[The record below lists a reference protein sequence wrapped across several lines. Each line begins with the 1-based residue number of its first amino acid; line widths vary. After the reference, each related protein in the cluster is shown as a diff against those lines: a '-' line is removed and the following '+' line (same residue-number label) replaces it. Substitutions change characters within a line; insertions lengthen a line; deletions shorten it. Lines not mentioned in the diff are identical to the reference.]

1 MPARS
6 SSSFRLA
13 ANSRR
18 RRRLLLLQQQDE
30 PHGARE
36 ATPERA
42 ALLPTE
48 ISTVGVLDRSL
59 HGVALVRDMLED
71 AAPRTWLFTGDT
83 LGFDARKS
91 KRGWVE
97 FFSDKIKVD
106 LQRRLDVVLDTSVR
120 DSLVSTLRRNVD
132 WRILRFQP
140 DVVFLMPGPRES
152 IAGEAGMKRFE
163 VDLRKLV
170 ERLEEEGT
178 VVGLC
183 TPPSVPGP
191 DDEYRDLA
199 GYVRLIVQVASETDA
214 ILIDHWQNWSQLESP
229 ASLLDHKQQQ
239 PNFTGHQ
246 KLARHL
252 LATIGIGDL

>member
-6 SSSFRLA
+6 SSLFRLA

-30 PHGARE
+30 PHGMPNA
-36 ATPERA
+36 APERS
-42 ALLPTE
+42 ALSPAE
-48 ISTVGVLDRSL
+48 IITDSGLDQSL

-106 LQRRLDVVLDTSVR
+106 LQRRLDVVLDTSVC

-152 IAGEAGMKRFE
+152 IAGEAGRKRFE
-163 VDLRKLV
+163 VDLRKLL

-183 TPPSVPGP
+183 TPPSIPGT
-191 DDEYRDLA
+191 DDQYRDLA
-199 GYVRLIVQVASETDA
+199 SYVRLIVEIASETDA
-214 ILIDHWQNWSQLESP
+214 ILIDHWQNWNQLESP